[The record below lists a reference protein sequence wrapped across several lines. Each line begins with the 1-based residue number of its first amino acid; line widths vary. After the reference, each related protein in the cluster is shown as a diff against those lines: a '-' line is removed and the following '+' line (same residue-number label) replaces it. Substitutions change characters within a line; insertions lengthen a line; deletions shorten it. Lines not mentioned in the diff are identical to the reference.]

1 MADGKKLDEAAMAK
15 RDIVDAPEVTQ
26 GMEQEAEV
34 KAEAVQ
40 KAVEQAV
47 EPSLD
52 VAKAASVFSE
62 GLADIANQ
70 MFEEKIPKDRAD
82 AIRELANEIVLSIN
96 MTRPVYLG
104 FLTAGVLLPFA
115 PAVIKFIKTF
125 KSSSPEKK
133 PEIQDGAIQYHG
145 G

>member
-70 MFEEKIPKDRAD
+70 M
-82 AIRELANEIVLSIN
+82 
-96 MTRPVYLG
+96 
-104 FLTAGVLLPFA
+104 LLPFA

>member
-1 MADGKKLDEAAMAK
+1 LADGKKLDEAAMAK

-62 GLADIANQ
+62 VLAA
-70 MFEEKIPKDRAD
+70 
-82 AIRELANEIVLSIN
+82 
-96 MTRPVYLG
+96 
-104 FLTAGVLLPFA
+104 
-115 PAVIKFIKTF
+115 
-125 KSSSPEKK
+125 PEKK